1 MDKYVELTQ
10 KVQNTKLNL
19 STPPLLVLEY
29 SFATLSAEQL
39 MKLSARSAEETRN

>member
-29 SFATLSAEQL
+29 SFATPSAEQL
-39 MKLSARSAEETRN
+39 KKLSARSAEETRN

>member
-29 SFATLSAEQL
+29 SFATLSAEQFDETER
-39 MKLSARSAEETRN
+39 KSAEETRN

>member
-19 STPPLLVLEY
+19 STPPLLVFEY
-29 SFATLSAEQL
+29 SFATSTHI
-39 MKLSARSAEETRN
+39 RFYETDAQG

>member
-1 MDKYVELTQ
+1 MDKYVEMTQ

-29 SFATLSAEQL
+29 TFATLSAKQL
-39 MKLSARSAEETRN
+39 MKLKRKIGGRNQ